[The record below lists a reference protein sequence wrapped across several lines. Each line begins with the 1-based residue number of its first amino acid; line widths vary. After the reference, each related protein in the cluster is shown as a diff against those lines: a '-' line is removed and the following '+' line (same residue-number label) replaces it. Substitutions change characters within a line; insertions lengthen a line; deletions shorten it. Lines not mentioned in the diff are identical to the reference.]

1 MRSARSKGKKD
12 PTYLEWIRSLPCT
25 VCLLDAVVAR
35 TSSRGYGFCGTTA
48 QSSPT
53 EAAHTGPRGLSAK
66 SDDRTAIPLCG
77 HEHHRE
83 GKQSHHKLGKKFF
96 EHHHIDRDALVAE
109 LNKQY
114 DSIQQRR
121 TA

>member
-1 MRSARSKGKKD
+1 MICFFLDQVHRGVLYMANKESVFAR
-12 PTYLEWIRSLPCT
+12 
-25 VCLLDAVVAR
+25 CLNYPRMVQL
-35 TSSRGYGFCGTTA
+35 
-48 QSSPT
+48 SPT